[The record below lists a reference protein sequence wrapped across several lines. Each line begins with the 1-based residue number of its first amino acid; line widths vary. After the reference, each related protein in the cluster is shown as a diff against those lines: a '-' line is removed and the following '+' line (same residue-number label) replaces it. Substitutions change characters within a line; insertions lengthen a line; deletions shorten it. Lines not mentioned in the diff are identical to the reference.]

1 MPHTLNATATSRG
14 LVAILENYQRE
25 DGAVVVPNALRLY
38 MDGKDAIGTSG
49 RPCLRPSAHSTMLR
63 RTSAKDL
70 DLLRG
75 EPRPSQNQPTARGP
89 FHRTPH
95 KIQIRNVTFT

>member
-1 MPHTLNATATSRG
+1 VPHTLNATATSRG

-75 EPRPSQNQPTARGP
+75 EPRPLRISQPRGGR
-89 FHRTPH
+89 FIAPH
-95 KIQIRNVTFT
+95 TKYKYVM